1 MANWQEKQNKN
12 SCWFN
17 FVAFVS
23 DRMDITNERYLY
35 TSNSEKKTL
44 CLLAGPVYKKTN
56 NC

>member
-1 MANWQEKQNKN
+1 MANWQEKQKKKKKKN

-35 TSNSEKKTL
+35 TSNFEKKTS
-44 CLLAGPVYKKTN
+44 CLQA
-56 NC
+56 